1 MYDVIVVGARCAGS
15 PAAML
20 LARAGYRVL
29 LLDKA
34 RFPRDKLSTHY
45 LHQPGV
51 AKLGQW
57 GVLDAVVAT
66 GCPPIDGIVYQVEDV
81 RLEGCSWGVDGYR
94 TAYAPRRHRL
104 DPVLADAAVAAGVE
118 FRQGCQVEGLL
129 SDGDRVAGVRVKTA
143 QGRFEERA
151 RLVVGADGMR
161 STVAAL
167 TGARTMVEDAP
178 RSCVYF
184 SYFEDLPA
192 TFEVYQ
198 RPRRLVGTVPTN
210 DGRTL
215 VGAYFPQAEFERIRG
230 DAMTAYLDSV
240 RTTAPEVHERMRSAT
255 RAERLYGT
263 GDQRNF
269 FRQAAGPGWVLLGD
283 AGYHKDSIGNSGI
296 TDAFLQVQMLV
307 DRIGADL
314 GDPVRLDAAL
324 ARFGEDRDEHF
335 TGVYH
340 GTLRAAE
347 LEIQPERV
355 TMLRAIAGR
364 QDLVDHYFSTLSGA
378 CEIDDFYTDDLFD
391 ALALA

>member
-29 LLDKA
+29 LVDKA
-34 RFPRDKLSTHY
+34 RFPRDTLSTHY

-51 AKLGQW
+51 AALGRW
-57 GVLDAVVAT
+57 GVLDDVVAT
-66 GCPPIDGIVYQVEDV
+66 GCPPIDRIVYQVEDI

-104 DPVLADAAVAAGVE
+104 DPVLAAAAVEAGVE
-118 FRQGCQVEGLL
+118 FRDGCQVDDLIFE
-129 SDGDRVAGVRVKTA
+129 GDRVCGVSLRTA
-143 QGRFEERA
+143 TGRFEERA

-167 TGARTMVEDAP
+167 AGAPILTEDAR

-184 SYFEDLPA
+184 SYWEDLPA
-192 TFEVYQ
+192 TFEVYA
-198 RPRRLVGTVPTN
+198 RSRRLVGTVPTN

-215 VGAYFPQAEFERIRG
+215 VGAYFPQSEFESIRG
-230 DAMTAYLDSV
+230 DAMTAYLENV
-240 RTTAPEVHERMRSAT
+240 RVTAPELHERLRSAR

-269 FRQAAGPGWVLLGD
+269 FRQAAGPGWVLVGD

-296 TDAFLQVQMLV
+296 TDAFLQVQSLV
-307 DRIGADL
+307 DHIGPGLRDENAL
-314 GDPVRLDAAL
+314 TAAL
-324 ARFGEDRDEHF
+324 RGFAADRDERF
-335 TGVYH
+335 TGMYQ

-347 LEIQPERV
+347 LRAAPPERLA
-355 TMLRAIAGR
+355 MLRAIAGR
-364 QDLVDHYFSTLSGA
+364 QDLVDQYFATLSGA
-378 CEIDDFYTDDLFD
+378 CEVDDFYTDELLD
-391 ALALA
+391 ALV

>member
-29 LLDKA
+29 LVDKA
-34 RFPRDKLSTHY
+34 RFPRDTLSTHY

-51 AKLGQW
+51 AALGRW
-57 GVLDAVVAT
+57 GVLDDVVAT
-66 GCPPIDGIVYQVEDV
+66 GCPPIDRIVYQVEDV

-104 DPVLADAAVAAGVE
+104 DPVLAAAAVAAGAE
-118 FRQGCQVEGLL
+118 FRDGCQVDDLL
-129 SDGDRVAGVRVKTA
+129 YDGDRVCGVALRTA
-143 QGRFEERA
+143 TGRFEERA

-167 TGARTMVEDAP
+167 AGAPILMEDAR

-184 SYFEDLPA
+184 SYWEDLPA
-192 TFEVYQ
+192 TFEVYA
-198 RPRRLVGTVPTN
+198 RSRKLVGTVPTN

-215 VGAYFPQAEFERIRG
+215 VGAYFPQSEYESVRG
-230 DAMTAYLDSV
+230 DAMTAYLENV
-240 RTTAPEVHERMRSAT
+240 RVTAPGLHERLGAAR

-269 FRQAAGPGWVLLGD
+269 FRQAAGPGWVLVGD

-296 TDAFLQVQMLV
+296 TDAFLQVQSLV
-307 DRIGADL
+307 DHIGPGLRDESAL
-314 GDPVRLDAAL
+314 AAAL
-324 ARFGEDRDEHF
+324 RGFAADRDERF
-335 TGVYH
+335 TGMYH

-347 LEIQPERV
+347 LRTPPERL
-355 TMLRAIAGR
+355 TMLRAIADR
-364 QDLVDHYFSTLSGA
+364 QDLVDHYFATLSGV
-378 CEIDDFYTDDLFD
+378 CEVDDFYTDELLD
-391 ALALA
+391 ALV

>member
-34 RFPRDKLSTHY
+34 RFPRDTLSTHY
-45 LHQPGV
+45 IHQPGV

-57 GVLDAVVAT
+57 GVLDDVVAT
-66 GCPPIDGIVYQVEDV
+66 GCPPIDRIVYQVEDV
-81 RLEGCSWGVDGYR
+81 RLEGCSWGVDGHR

-104 DPVLADAAVAAGVE
+104 DPVLAAAATAAGAE
-118 FRQGCQVEGLL
+118 FREGCQVEGLL
-129 SDGDRVAGVRVKTA
+129 FDGDRVAGVRCTTSN
-143 QGRFEERA
+143 GRFEERA
-151 RLVVGADGMR
+151 RLVIGADGMR
-161 STVAAL
+161 STVASL
-167 TGARTMVEDAP
+167 TGAPTTVEDDR

-184 SYFEDLPA
+184 SYWEDLPA
-192 TFEVYQ
+192 TFEVYA
-198 RPRRLVGTVPTN
+198 RPHRLVGTVPTN

-215 VGAYFPQAEFERIRG
+215 VGAYFPQSEFDRIRG
-230 DAMTAYLDSV
+230 DAMTAYLESV
-240 RTTAPEVHERMRSAT
+240 RTTAPEVHERLRAAR

-283 AGYHKDSIGNSGI
+283 SGYHKDSIGNSGI

-307 DRIGADL
+307 DHIGDGLRDEAGLDL
-314 GDPVRLDAAL
+314 AL
-324 ARFGEDRDEHF
+324 GRFGRDRDEHF
-335 TGVYH
+335 LGLYH
-340 GTLRAAE
+340 GTLKAAG

-364 QDLVDHYFSTLSGA
+364 QDLVDTYFATLSGA
-378 CEIDDFYTDDLFD
+378 CEIDDFYTDELFD
-391 ALALA
+391 ALALV